1 MLLRGLFVA
10 CAAACLGV
18 ARGELVGGRR
28 KASLEGR
35 LTTGERARSS
45 LGQSLARRECLTSI
59 FDITF

>member
-18 ARGELVGGRR
+18 ARGELVEAV

-35 LTTGERARSS
+35 LTTGEP
-45 LGQSLARRECLTSI
+45 LARPASRERLTSL
-59 FDITF
+59 FF